1 MAQATRLLTAEEF
14 FEMPEIP
21 GVWYELVRG
30 EVVEVSGIGGEHG
43 DFVLAIVTLLHA
55 FIRPRRL
62 GKLYADGVGFI
73 IRRDP
78 DTVRIP
84 DVAFVA
90 RSRVP
95 VSGSP
100 KKHWPLAPDLAV
112 EIVSPGDRRHA
123 VEEKTQDYLAAGV
136 CLVWVVWPESETVTV
151 YAQDG
156 EPRTLTADDTLDG
169 GEVLPEFTVSVAA
182 LFAVDL

>member
-30 EVVEVSGIGGEHG
+30 EVVEVSGTDGEHG

-123 VEEKTQDYLAAGV
+123 VEEKTQGYLAAGTRMA
-136 CLVWVVWPESETVTV
+136 WVLWPEQQTAVV
-151 YAQDG
+151 YTQSG
-156 EPRTLTADDTLDG
+156 TRTLTAADTLG
-169 GEVLPEFTVSVAA
+169 GGDVLPEFTVSVAA